1 MKYIKSYKIFESTY
15 SIDEYI
21 LSISNELGKHNIT
34 PVAIRTLLD
43 NYSDVIQTSMENEVT
58 PYNFVQN
65 IVKDMDLGSGGFI
78 SQMAPP
84 NQPTEIKYL

>member
-21 LSISNELGKHNIT
+21 LSISSELGKYNIT

-43 NYSDVIQTSMENEVT
+43 NYSDIIQNSMENEVT
-58 PYNFVQN
+58 PHNFVKN
-65 IVKDMDLGSGGFI
+65 IIKDMDLSSGGFI
-78 SQMAPP
+78 SQMSPP
-84 NQPTEIKYL
+84 SQPTEIKYL